1 MSPELIVALFFG
13 FVATALALA
22 ALFHSHWVHLRT
34 FSFLRRSHGEVM
46 AAKSGEN
53 DSLSGGGPNGLAT
66 GTDISKQAFI
76 AQALDDHKR
85 IYNYIKGQRTLP
97 TNATRV

>member
-34 FSFLRRSHGEVM
+34 FAFLRRSHREVM

-66 GTDISKQAFI
+66 GADLSKQAFI
-76 AQALDDHKR
+76 AKALHDHRR

-97 TNATRV
+97 MNATWV